1 VDPNF
6 PCQHLPHGLSL
17 QGGPDASSYRARRTS
32 TSSSACRDSIV
43 ITITSPVNQAL
54 PAAGGIIIIQGQL
67 TNTTSETV
75 TITVFGFDSSA
86 QIGSF
91 QAVPLVNTPLALSPG
106 EMTDVLDLF
115 SITGSPSPHPGDA
128 GTPALGHFSLVVIG
142 RVDDGQL
149 SFLGRSEFVNVGI
162 GFTPIPEPCIDRR
175 HPKHPFGDM
184 VNTFQFTKSA
194 QI

>member
-1 VDPNF
+1 MPARIALAALALLLLPVAARGDP
-6 PCQHLPHGLSL
+6 
-17 QGGPDASSYRARRTS
+17 
-32 TSSSACRDSIV
+32 IV

-54 PAAGGIIIIQGQL
+54 PAAGGTIIIRGQM

-75 TITVFGFDSSA
+75 IITVFGFDSSA

-91 QAVPLVNTPLALSPG
+91 QAVPLVNAPLALSPG

-128 GTPALGHFSLVVIG
+128 GTPAFGHFSLVVIG

-162 GFTPIPEPCIDRR
+162 GFTPTPEPATLLLLGTGLAGIGAAVFRR
-175 HPKHPFGDM
+175 RRSPF
-184 VNTFQFTKSA
+184 
-194 QI
+194 